1 MEEIYRGTLI
11 EVINYIEN
19 EVNRL
24 CECNNIDNARKL
36 DNIKWELFETRELG
50 HCKDDDTI
58 ILYENDIV
66 GYHYEVVE
74 KEKTIED
81 IVNDTENEFTC
92 ALSGAVMYGSDTQA
106 PRMLTDVEKEI
117 LKNYMSVYSSRLR
130 QNIEKFNNEEE

>member
-1 MEEIYRGTLI
+1 MEEIYRGTLS

-24 CECNNIDNARKL
+24 CKCHDTDNARKL
-36 DNIKWELFETRELG
+36 DNVKWELFETRELG
-50 HCKDDDTI
+50 HCKDNDTI

-66 GYHYEVVE
+66 GYNYEIVE
-74 KEKTIED
+74 EEKTIED

>member
-1 MEEIYRGTLI
+1 MEEIYRGTLS

-24 CECNNIDNARKL
+24 CECYDTDSARKL
-36 DNIKWELFETRELG
+36 DNIKWELFDIREQEYI
-50 HCKDDDTI
+50 TNNTEI
-58 ILYENDIV
+58 ALYQNDIV
-66 GYHYEVVE
+66 GYHYEIVE

-106 PRMLTDVEKEI
+106 PRMLTDIEKEI

-130 QNIEKFNNEEE
+130 QNMESLNKKEE